1 MTASVGKIE
10 SEKHA
15 DLTGILTWF
24 VLLRWIAI
32 GGVTGAIVITRFA
45 SEYKLAYGP
54 VVFVSALLLT
64 CNTIYSYYFFVAKRS
79 VLSPRQ
85 MTAFFHIQTIGD
97 YLFLFLLVYF
107 TGFVSNPFVYFF
119 VFHIVLTSLIFP
131 RRIVILYA
139 LSLIVVFAGTAI
151 AVERNVLPFYSLFK
165 LSLIDIERSEYL
177 DIQTIALVVTL
188 GIVGY
193 LITSIKAKIEERG
206 NRVELELDRYRSL
219 DRAKSNFILQVTH
232 ELRGPVAAVK
242 GYHEMILKGIT
253 GDITE
258 KTAGMLGRAD
268 HRTRNLLNII
278 DEMIDFAYMKS
289 EDEIEYD
296 TMDIGLLDVLKYNA
310 DLFATMAKAKQIGI
324 HVSAAKDLSVK
335 ANRDLL
341 NMILGNLVTNAIK
354 YSPESSR
361 IDISAHLAD
370 EQVHISV
377 TDQGMGIEQ
386 NDFEQVFEE
395 FYRTRSARE
404 IERDGTGLG
413 LSIVQKA
420 IGLLGGSLALNSE
433 VGHGTTFHI
442 RIPIKAQSGGQQ
454 DG

>member
-10 SEKHA
+10 SENHA
-15 DLTGILTWF
+15 DLTSVLTWF

-32 GGVTGAIVITRFA
+32 GGVIGAIVFTLVAPGYR
-45 SEYKLAYGP
+45 LAYGP
-54 VVFVSALLLT
+54 VVVVSAFLLA
-64 CNTIYSYYFFVAKRS
+64 CNTVYSYYFFIVKRS
-79 VLSPRQ
+79 VLSPGQ
-85 MTAFFHIQTIGD
+85 MTAFFHVQTIGD
-97 YLFLFLLVYF
+97 YLFLFLLIYF
-107 TGFVSNPFVYFF
+107 TGFVANPFVFFF
-119 VFHIVLTSLIFP
+119 VFHIVLTSFIFP

-139 LSLIVVFAGTAI
+139 LSLIGVFAGTAI
-151 AVERNVLPFYSLFK
+151 AVDRNLLSVYSLFRV
-165 LSLIDIERSEYL
+165 STIESGEREHIDL
-177 DIQTIALVVTL
+177 QTIALIVTL

-242 GYHEMILKGIT
+242 GYHGMILKGIT
-253 GDITE
+253 GDITD

-296 TMDIGLLDVLKYNA
+296 VAELSLLDVLKYNA
-310 DLFATMAKAKQIGI
+310 DLFTTMAKAKRIGI
-324 HVSAAKDLSVK
+324 HVTAPKDLSVQ

-341 NMILGNLVTNAIK
+341 NMIMGNLITNAIK
-354 YSPESSR
+354 YSPEDSR
-361 IDISAHLAD
+361 IDMIAHHAD
-370 EQVHISV
+370 SQIHISV
-377 TDQGMGIEQ
+377 KDQGMGIEQ
-386 NDFEQVFEE
+386 SELEQVFEE
-395 FYRTRSARE
+395 FYRTRTARE
-404 IERDGTGLG
+404 VERDGTGLG

-420 IGLLGGSLALNSE
+420 INLLGGSLALQSE

-442 RIPIKAQSGGQQ
+442 RLPIKTQSGG
-454 DG
+454 